1 MANAKKTQK
10 DYFNEVIALATEAGN
25 KELVEF
31 AKGRIEALEK
41 KAAAKKP
48 TKTQAE
54 NEGIKELI
62 LANLTDEGVTVSDL
76 MKKDKAFSELELS
89 NQRVSALL
97 RQLIEAGKVAK
108 TVDKKKSYF
117 SLVVEDVVE
126 TEA

>member
-31 AKGRIEALEK
+31 AKSRIEALEK
-41 KAAAKKP
+41 KAANKKP
-48 TKTQAE
+48 TKAQTE
-54 NEGIKELI
+54 NEDIKDVI
-62 LANLTDEGVTVSDL
+62 LATLTEEGVTVSDL
-76 MKKDKAFSELELS
+76 QKKDEVLSELS

-97 RQLIEAGKVAK
+97 RQLVEAGKVVK

-117 SLVVEDVVE
+117 SLVA
-126 TEA
+126 EA

>member
-1 MANAKKTQK
+1 MLWQMQRKLRRIILTRLSPT
-10 DYFNEVIALATEAGN
+10 EVGN

-48 TKTQAE
+48 TKAQAE

-97 RQLIEAGKVAK
+97 RQLIEAGKVVK

-117 SLVVEDVVE
+117 SLVVEDEVE
-126 TEA
+126 A

>member
-48 TKTQAE
+48 TKAQSE
-54 NEGIKELI
+54 NEDIKNVI
-62 LANLTDEGVTVSDL
+62 LATLTDEGVTVSDL
-76 MKKDKAFSELELS
+76 QKKDETLSELS

-97 RQLIEAGKVAK
+97 RQLIEAGKVVK